1 MKNLKRIVIAAIMIV
16 AFTVPASAQFAW
28 GPKVGVNVNSLK
40 FDGSGLDSDNR
51 AGFTGGLMAEFMFPI
66 VNLGVDASVM
76 YVHRTTEINSNG
88 VGDDYNK
95 DYIEIPV
102 NLKWKIGI
110 PVVGNIVSPYIFT
123 GPSFSFLTSK
133 KAIEDA
139 YRQKA
144 VDVAWNV
151 GIGVQLLKKLQ
162 IGASYGFGL
171 NNTLERVGQDGNW
184 VDVKGKN
191 RYWTVT
197 AAWLF

>member
-28 GPKVGVNVNSLK
+28 GLKVGVNVNSLK

-76 YVHRTTEINSNG
+76 YVNRTTEINSNG

-133 KAIEDA
+133 KAIENA

-162 IGASYGFGL
+162 VGASYGFGL

>member
-171 NNTLERVGQDGNW
+171 NNTLEAVGEDGNW

>member
-76 YVHRTTEINSNG
+76 YVNRTTEINSNG

-133 KAIEDA
+133 KAIENA

-162 IGASYGFGL
+162 VGASYGFGL